1 MLTIALPK
9 GRIAEDT
16 LEIFRNIFGSSFM
29 FEDRKLILEEGNFRF
44 LMVRNQDIPTYV
56 TEGAADIGVVGLDV
70 LEEHKP
76 NVVRLLD
83 LQIGKCK
90 VCIGIKN
97 EDELDFSRSELKIA
111 TKMPNITRNY
121 FAKLAVGVK
130 IIKLYGSI
138 ELAPL
143 VGLSDAIVD
152 VVETGS
158 TMKQN
163 GLKVAG
169 DIMQSSAYLIANK
182 NSFIIKKDEI
192 LELYQKIKD
201 EISNE
206 ISLASS
212 VFYTDTTKEILQK
225 FGPGGHGQE
234 WKFFNIDK
242 TRRVGFEIGLKERI
256 FDVLDF
262 TQSYSFVDAKIGYAV
277 PFRENPIFEGFTLRL
292 AINCFGK

>member
-1 MLTIALPK
+1 MITIALPK
-9 GRIAEDT
+9 GRIADDT
-16 LEIFRNIFGSSFM
+16 LKIFKTIFGLDFA
-29 FEDRKLILEEGNFRF
+29 FEDRKLIMQEGDFKF
-44 LMVRNQDIPTYV
+44 LYVRNQDIPTYV
-56 TEGAADIGVVGLDV
+56 AGGAADIGVVGLDV

-83 LQIGKCK
+83 LKIGQCK

-97 EDELDFSRSELKIA
+97 DSELDLNQPELKIA

-121 FAKLAVGVK
+121 FTKQAVAVK

-163 GLKVAG
+163 GLKIAG

-192 LELYQKIKD
+192 LELYKKIKE
-201 EISNE
+201 EI
-206 ISLASS
+206 
-212 VFYTDTTKEILQK
+212 
-225 FGPGGHGQE
+225 
-234 WKFFNIDK
+234 
-242 TRRVGFEIGLKERI
+242 
-256 FDVLDF
+256 
-262 TQSYSFVDAKIGYAV
+262 
-277 PFRENPIFEGFTLRL
+277 
-292 AINCFGK
+292 